1 MGYALIWVE
10 SLASVLLLL
19 ALVTAGTAPWPRRF
33 GRGILPVLA
42 ALLLFAFAATV
53 TGFTCFLHFQLD
65 GHPVSNPQS
74 LAAIAWTLS
83 LAIGSGALLVQGLRR
98 PGPEPVPAARAWSRP
113 KLALAF
119 GGLVAVTAITLSNM
133 DLAVKIQFTA
143 VRAEAGAK
151 LLAQIPPRLPDAS
164 NAAVVYQEA
173 FDHLSPPEHVPPLW
187 RDKAPGAWRYYDHSA
202 IDPKDKELRDFLR
215 TQERGLD
222 LLRKAA
228 AMPSCSFEHDYSL
241 GISMTLPEL
250 SRLSHAATLL
260 AYDALVKATD
270 GNARGA
276 LDDV

>member
-119 GGLVAVTAITLSNM
+119 GGLVAVPAITLSNM

-151 LLAQIPPRLPDAS
+151 LMAQIPPRLPDS
-164 NAAVVYQEA
+164 QNAAVVYEEA
-173 FDHLSPPEHVPPLW
+173 FELLVPPDQLPAPWREQDPQLW
-187 RDKAPGAWRYYDHSA
+187 KGYDRSA
-202 IDPKDKELRDFLR
+202 FEPKDKDLRQLLR
-215 TQERGLD
+215 TQERGL
-222 LLRKAA
+222 
-228 AMPSCSFEHDYSL
+228 
-241 GISMTLPEL
+241 
-250 SRLSHAATLL
+250 
-260 AYDALVKATD
+260 AL
-270 GNARGA
+270 
-276 LDDV
+276 